1 MSATSEIDTVE
12 TRTDGP
18 DVSPRVI
25 DVSEIQPDAV
35 REYVDESADDCYLER
50 KAGRTYLVAR

>member
-1 MSATSEIDTVE
+1 MSTTSEIDTVE

-25 DVSEIQPDAV
+25 DVSELRPGAV
-35 REYVDESADDCYLER
+35 REYLDDSATDCYLER
-50 KAGRTYLVAR
+50 RAGRTYLVAR